1 MLANLRTYPVSERAR
16 RPLIDFM
23 ESALIDAGCKLLTR
37 SNAAQAPFVLTFE
50 SPGGERMGIVAYAF
64 RATRTLTRNRPTDER
79 SFQIKYGD
87 KQDNTPHELW
97 VDRLGVF
104 TTILV
109 GIDVDEKFFVAV
121 DPAIHNPTKFHIRLE
136 FKDKHAEEIKS
147 RSWFAWERIKRPQS
161 GIQEPIEVLVG
172 GTRETFFQYLKFE
185 RAATGLSPGNRQ
197 LLAERPV
204 LMDNAPTQLA
214 ADPKIEPLELHPLAK
229 ELSLDSHEIL
239 EVISNARRL
248 KMAVRGW
255 VAEKHL
261 HTSLLTLAGVT
272 DCRRI
277 DEDGKP
283 DLQLRY
289 LGRRLLTI
297 ECKNVL
303 RLPDAQDRPRI
314 DFQRTRASKAD
325 PCSRYYTSRDFDI
338 VAGCLHA
345 ITENWEFRFALTSE
359 LPPHSKCEGRINSN
373 VRIGQGWE
381 SDARVAFEKAYQ
393 LDGA

>member
-1 MLANLRTYPVSERAR
+1 
-16 RPLIDFM
+16 
-23 ESALIDAGCKLLTR
+23 
-37 SNAAQAPFVLTFE
+37 
-50 SPGGERMGIVAYAF
+50 MGIVAYAF

-87 KQDNTPHELW
+87 KQDNTPHSLW
-97 VDRLGVF
+97 IDPLGVY

-136 FKDKHAEEIKS
+136 FKDKHADKIKTK
-147 RSWFAWERIKRPQS
+147 SWYAWERVKRPQS
-161 GIQEPIEVLVG
+161 GFQEPIEVLVG
-172 GTRETFFQYLKFE
+172 GTHEAFFQYLKFE

-197 LLAERPV
+197 LLAERPA
-204 LMDNAPTQLA
+204 LLDNAPAQLEVE
-214 ADPKIEPLELHPLAK
+214 PKIEVIELHPLAK
-229 ELSLDSHEIL
+229 ELSLDAHEIL
-239 EVISNARRL
+239 EVIANARRL

-261 HTSLLTLAGVT
+261 HSSLVTLPGVT
-272 DCRRI
+272 DCQRI

-359 LPPHSKCEGRINSN
+359 LPSHAKCEGRINSN

-381 SDARVAFEKAYQ
+381 SDARIAFEKAYQ
-393 LDGA
+393 LRGG